1 MIVKYCEF
9 ETSKGPCGTPFRVP
23 SNLSSSQRY
32 CVHHMGQYEGHRTK
46 KKSAG
51 LVKSRNIYAK
61 VGNEEKM
68 REFIIS
74 KMASDKKDIET
85 IADLEKRIAKLE
97 DGFVKNEGN
106 KKKIAIVIQEQSKKQ
121 WFTAMI
127 EKVMISRLKKLNKKI
142 VKLEEKIESL
152 MEEF

>member
-23 SNLSSSQRY
+23 SNGQSSQRY

-46 KKSAG
+46 SKSAG
-51 LVKSRNIYAK
+51 LVKSRNIYSKA
-61 VGNEEKM
+61 GNEQKM
-68 REFIIS
+68 REFIVS
-74 KMASDKKDIET
+74 KMASDKKDIKT

-106 KKKIAIVIQEQSKKQ
+106 QKKMVALLQKESKKQ
-121 WFTAMI
+121 WFTAIIESIMI
-127 EKVMISRLKKLNKKI
+127 ARVKKLNKKI

-152 MEEF
+152 MEE

>member
-1 MIVKYCEF
+1 
-9 ETSKGPCGTPFRVP
+9 
-23 SNLSSSQRY
+23 
-32 CVHHMGQYEGHRTK
+32 MGQYEGHRTK